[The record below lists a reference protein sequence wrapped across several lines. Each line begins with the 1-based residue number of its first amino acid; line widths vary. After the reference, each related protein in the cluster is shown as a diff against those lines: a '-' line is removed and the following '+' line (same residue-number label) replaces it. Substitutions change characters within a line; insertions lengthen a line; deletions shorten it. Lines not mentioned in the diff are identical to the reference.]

1 MKDKGPLVEGSC
13 GGGLEDAERRS
24 PHSPH
29 GPAAE
34 AIGGAPGIRLAAG
47 REVAGPA
54 ADWLR
59 RQAEVMLLSVAPPAP
74 GKPRVSAGRR
84 RRRRRRRRL
93 LRVSWRVGIAGW
105 ISEIRVALNW
115 SGRHMRRRS
124 CAEGTLG
131 PGVLFPNGTGP
142 PGLRFRVA

>member
-1 MKDKGPLVEGSC
+1 ME
-13 GGGLEDAERRS
+13 EDWRTR
-24 PHSPH
+24 
-29 GPAAE
+29 GAE
-34 AIGGAPGIRLAAG
+34 ARTARTGPRRKRSAGVGRAPGTRLAAG
-47 REVAGPA
+47 REFAGPA

-84 RRRRRRRRL
+84 RRRRRRRL
-93 LRVSWRVGIAGW
+93 LRVSWRVGVAGW
-105 ISEIRVALNW
+105 TSEIRVALDW
-115 SGRHMRRRS
+115 SGRHRRRRS

>member
-59 RQAEVMLLSVAPPAP
+59 RQAEVMLLSVAPQAP

-93 LRVSWRVGIAGW
+93 LRVCSLC
-105 ISEIRVALNW
+105 SQSALLTVKVIPFLQFHKMNVTW
-115 SGRHMRRRS
+115 LPRPRPKLHREPS
-124 CAEGTLG
+124 L
-131 PGVLFPNGTGP
+131 LF
-142 PGLRFRVA
+142 